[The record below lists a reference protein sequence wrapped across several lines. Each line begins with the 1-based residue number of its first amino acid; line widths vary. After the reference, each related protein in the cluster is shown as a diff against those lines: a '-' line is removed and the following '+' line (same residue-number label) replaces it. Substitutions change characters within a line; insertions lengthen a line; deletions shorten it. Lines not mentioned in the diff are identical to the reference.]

1 MTWRLPPFGRTAIED
16 DRHPVIAGEGPPE
29 MFVIVQGVTRH
40 DEEQTGTWG
49 GWRLPI
55 VFTTLPWRVS
65 GHRRATEQQ
74 GCQHRKVMIGRLLSE
89 ITSARPTARVDSF
102 GTRSPKRGLISRNQ
116 PRKENLWHPRPT
128 RLPVLAAAL

>member
-49 GWRLPI
+49 GWRFPI

-74 GCQHRKVMIGRLLSE
+74 VCQPRKVMIGRLLSE
-89 ITSARPTARVDSF
+89 IASAKPAARVDSF
-102 GTRSPKRGLISRNQ
+102 ATEGPKKVIDFPELI
-116 PRKENLWHPRPT
+116 
-128 RLPVLAAAL
+128 AATETSAPSL